1 VEAQYNPQKTFPVL
15 LLFPNHRLPRGG
27 FAQSGLGGLL
37 PSQKQLKW
45 SQLKVGITVIAASVT
60 LAVLIIL
67 MSGTGGFFTEKI
79 ILKSYFDDAN
89 GLRQGAPV
97 RLSGVDI
104 GNVSRIRVVE
114 NKPLTPV
121 EVTMKV
127 VTKYKFGLRKDSK
140 TLLSTA
146 GVLGETY
153 INIDS
158 SLARGAPVESGD
170 VLPSQ
175 SVPDFGDMVRSGQS
189 TLQNM
194 DALLKRMDRIIAFV
208 ESGQGSVGKLIYDPT
223 LYNRVN
229 TTVTE
234 FQGLVS
240 EISEGKGSL
249 GKLLN
254 DDELYNKANASID
267 KINKMIDDLN
277 AGNGT
282 AGKLLK
288 DSSLYDNANQTI
300 ANVKQLTDD
309 INAGKG
315 AIGTLT
321 KDQQFAN
328 KLQNTMN
335 RLSDLSDRLDAGEGT
350 AGKFLHDPAMYN
362 NTNKLLTDTQDLVK
376 AIRQNPKQYL
386 TIHLKI
392 F

>member
-1 VEAQYNPQKTFPVL
+1 M
-15 LLFPNHRLPRGG
+15 
-27 FAQSGLGGLL
+27 

-67 MSGTGGFFTEKI
+67 MSGTGGIFTKKI
-79 ILKSYFDDAN
+79 VLKSYFDDAN

-114 NKPLTPV
+114 GRPLTPV

-127 VTKYKFGLRKDSK
+127 VTKYEFALRKDSK

-158 SLARGAPVESGD
+158 SLARGAPVQSGD

-189 TLQNM
+189 TLQNL

-229 TTVTE
+229 ATVTE

-240 EISEGKGSL
+240 EIAGGQGSL

-254 DDELYNKANASID
+254 DDELYSKANASID
-267 KINKMIDDLN
+267 KINKLIDDLN

-288 DSSLYDNANQTI
+288 DSSLYDNANSTI

-309 INAGKG
+309 VNAGKG
-315 AIGTLT
+315 ALGTLA
-321 KDQQFAN
+321 KDQEFAK
-328 KLQNTMN
+328 KLQNTMA

-350 AGKFLHDPAMYN
+350 AGKFLHDPALYN
-362 NTNKLLTDTQDLVK
+362 NTNKLLTDMQDLVK